1 MYIIN
6 TSRKF
11 LAILALLM
19 LTCCT
24 KQAHQI
30 PNVAFSTMFYLND
43 KAFNSNPCILKSD
56 FSGKRAGIYGVVAYR
71 VSTTEFY
78 VFDLMCPNEKS
89 MTCLVEVEDG
99 VSVRCPCCQS
109 RFLIATGD
117 GAVVEGPAGWPLK
130 AYSNSTSGN
139 YLNIWN

>member
-1 MYIIN
+1 M
-6 TSRKF
+6 TVLTSSRKL
-11 LAILALLM
+11 LAIVALLM

-24 KQAHQI
+24 KQEHQI

-43 KAFNSNPCILKSD
+43 KAFLANPCLLKTD

-71 VSTTEFY
+71 VSATEFY
-78 VFDLMCPNEKS
+78 VFDLMCPNEKLA
-89 MTCLVEVEDG
+89 TCLVEIEDG

-117 GAVVEGPAGWPLK
+117 GSVVEGAAGWPLK
-130 AYSNSTSGN
+130 LYSSSVTGN